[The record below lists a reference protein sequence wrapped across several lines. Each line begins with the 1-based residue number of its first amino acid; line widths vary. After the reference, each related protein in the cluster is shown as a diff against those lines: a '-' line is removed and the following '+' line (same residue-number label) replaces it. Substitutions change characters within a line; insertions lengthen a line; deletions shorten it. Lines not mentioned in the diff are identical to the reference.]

1 MTAKGN
7 KSNDK
12 SNDRS
17 SKSSERVVKSL
28 LPDRWFQDLS
38 ERLGAPAALVLTNID
53 WLKLKNFKISFFFF
67 AKVAPELHARS
78 PVEFSDRA
86 DIWSAGL
93 ILHEV
98 CHLKY
103 F

>member
-53 WLKLKNFKISFFFF
+53 
-67 AKVAPELHARS
+67 
-78 PVEFSDRA
+78 
-86 DIWSAGL
+86 
-93 ILHEV
+93 
-98 CHLKY
+98 
-103 F
+103 